1 MAGWSVRVPRAQPLK
16 TRTATPGV
24 PKRPTQGQV
33 RLGLRT
39 VAIAC
44 EVGTQGDLDDAERQ
58 RLVRLALSDLRFS
71 RTMTER
77 LRKDRRGE
85 FWHG

>member
-1 MAGWSVRVPRAQPLK
+1 
-16 TRTATPGV
+16 
-24 PKRPTQGQV
+24 
-33 RLGLRT
+33 
-39 VAIAC
+39 
-44 EVGTQGDLDDAERQ
+44 VGTQGDLDDAERQ

>member
-1 MAGWSVRVPRAQPLK
+1 M
-16 TRTATPGV
+16 
-24 PKRPTQGQV
+24 
-33 RLGLRT
+33 GLRT